1 MPVSHLFRLS
11 KVKPHNQSKGG
22 IRIRATKKIFPAL
35 SGMSLYRLIL
45 YPNGIRE
52 PHWHANADE
61 LGYCLKGQV
70 LVSFYAT
77 GNVRERFL
85 VNPGEAFFIPSG
97 SLHSI
102 ENTSEK
108 TSELILQFSHEE
120 PEDFG
125 ISSSFGMF
133 SDSVLGNTWGVPSS
147 TFKKMKRSTKDVFA
161 ILRTDAVEIHEEAK
175 YSSPYH
181 FNLEAFPPLVAN
193 EGGSAKTARKDVW
206 PILRQQALYSLRL
219 TDEGM
224 REPHWHPET
233 AEMGYVSQGKGRM
246 SIMSPDCSIDTYEME
261 EGDVYFIPKAYPH
274 HIENLGHG
282 DLRILI
288 FFDTPMPED
297 IGFTA
302 SVRSFDPILGSVLN
316 VPTQFFKNIP
326 KAYED
331 LFIVK
336 KINKLDS

>member
-1 MPVSHLFRLS
+1 MTASHLFRLS

-22 IRIRATKKIFPAL
+22 MRIRATKKNFPVL
-35 SGMSLYRLIL
+35 KGMSLYQLVL
-45 YPNGIRE
+45 NPGGIRE

-61 LGYCLKGQV
+61 LGYCLKGEV
-70 LVSFYAT
+70 LVSLFAT
-77 GNVRERFL
+77 GNVRESFL
-85 VNPGEAFFIPSG
+85 VGAGEAFFIPSG

-102 ENTSEK
+102 ENTSKE

-125 ISSSFGMF
+125 LSSTFGMF

-147 TFKKMKRSTKDVFA
+147 VFKKMKRSTKDIFA
-161 ILRTDAVEIHEEAK
+161 TLRTTPVEIRDEAR

-181 FNLEAFPPLVAN
+181 FDLENFSPLVTN
-193 EGGSAKTARKDVW
+193 QGGSAKTARKNVW
-206 PILRQQALYSLRL
+206 PVLRQQALYSLLL
-219 TDEGM
+219 TDVGM

-233 AEMGYVSQGKGRM
+233 AELGYVREGKGRM
-246 SIMSPDCSIDTYEME
+246 SIMSPDTSVDTYEME
-261 EGDVYFIPKAYPH
+261 EGDIYFIPKAYPH
-274 HIENLGHG
+274 HIENLGRG

-288 FFDTPMPED
+288 FFDQPMPED

-302 SVRSFDPILGSVLN
+302 GVRSYSDQILGSILN
-316 VPTQFFKNIP
+316 VQPQFFKNIP
-326 KAYED
+326 KSYED

-336 KINKLDS
+336 KLNKN